1 LVIVTSLTA
10 LSPAV
15 VRGTVE
21 LGLPRPHPL
30 GRKESSMTIEH
41 PYGTTERILSF
52 IPNVTVKAGFL
63 GLKSR
68 MHSLVITNNRIL
80 FARIT
85 VARMKEL
92 SQQGKEEARRE
103 GKVGMA
109 QLLANPHVYD
119 KLVQLYLQLGPEGV
133 LADNSANFAV
143 DRSAVSKVKLKTTA
157 GPEGGVGSDVLILK
171 TTGKTYKITLGGSKA
186 AAREAL
192 ESAGLM

>member
-1 LVIVTSLTA
+1 
-10 LSPAV
+10 
-15 VRGTVE
+15 
-21 LGLPRPHPL
+21 
-30 GRKESSMTIEH
+30 MTIEY

-85 VARMKEL
+85 GARMKEL
-92 SQQGKEEARRE
+92 SQQGKEEAKRE
-103 GKVGMA
+103 GKSGMA
-109 QLLANPHVYD
+109 LLLANPHIFD
-119 KLVQLYLQLGPEGV
+119 KLVQMYLQLGPEGV
-133 LADNSANFAV
+133 LADNPANFAV
-143 DRSAVSKVKLKTTA
+143 DRATVSKVKLKTTVGADEA
-157 GPEGGVGSDVLILK
+157 GGSDVLILK

-186 AAREAL
+186 AARNAL